1 MKPFRSA
8 DRPSRATVLVLLLV
22 ATLSLAGLLGYE
34 AIVATRSRLVTA
46 ERTVR
51 DYATIAAW
59 ELAARTDAELT
70 RDLERM
76 LNPVTG
82 GLASSPY
89 DRLPPLGLIT
99 QAAAGVPACEAGSGA
114 GSRLTFRLDLRDR
127 SLQTDP
133 ADAPSRLRA
142 WLRDTVATDAGR
154 PGTAGIRYH
163 TIWGTGAGS
172 GQAVVYGVRSAQS
185 GASALPGAS
194 IAAYGLTTCSGV
206 LAGSLVRRVLDGA
219 PLLPS
224 PLLAGMPNDSLLSAT
239 VTDQAGDTV
248 YRSSRAEVSPFEAE
262 SGVSGG
268 AALRVRIA
276 LRRGAIERLA
286 VSPPQPARLPVLLGL
301 LVLSGSL
308 AVIGVLQLR
317 REHELARLRA
327 DFTSSVSHEL
337 RTPLA
342 QILLF
347 GETLSLGRTRSEEE
361 RRQAAGTIVRE
372 ARRLMHMVENVLHL
386 ARLERGVP
394 VLRPAPVVL
403 APELRRIAD
412 DFVQLPAAA
421 GVRLDTRLHEGVAA
435 NVDVGALRQIV
446 LNLLENAAK
455 YGGGSAVT
463 LGLERV
469 ADEALVWVDDGGP
482 GLSPEDLERVWLPFT
497 RGAAS
502 QGAGPGGSGI
512 GLAVVRAL
520 AEAQG
525 GSASA
530 ANQGP
535 GCRFTVALP
544 LVPSNGSA
552 PR

>member
-1 MKPFRSA
+1 M
-8 DRPSRATVLVLLLV
+8 SRASILVLLLV
-22 ATLSLAGLLGYE
+22 ATLSLGGLLGYE
-34 AIVATRSRLVTA
+34 AIVATRSRRVTA
-46 ERTVR
+46 ERTVH

-59 ELAARTDAELT
+59 ELAARSDAELT
-70 RDLERM
+70 RDLERV
-76 LNPVTG
+76 LNQVTG

-89 DRLPPLGLIT
+89 DRLPPLELVS
-99 QAAAGVPACEAGSGA
+99 QAAAGMLSCDPGEKGRV
-114 GSRLTFRLDLRDR
+114 RLVFRLDLRDR

-133 ADAPSRLRA
+133 AGQPVALLA
-142 WLRDTVATDAGR
+142 WLRDTVAADAGR
-154 PGTAGIRYH
+154 PGTAGARYH
-163 TIWGTGAGS
+163 TIWGAGS
-172 GQAVVYGVRSAQS
+172 MAGHAIAYGVRAAQS

-194 IAAYGLTTCSGV
+194 IAAYGLMSCARTLAVSPLRRV
-206 LAGSLVRRVLDGA
+206 LAGP
-219 PLLPS
+219 PLLPT
-224 PLLAGMPNDSLLSAT
+224 PLLAGMPNESLLAVT
-239 VTDQAGDTV
+239 VTDQAGDTL
-248 YRSSRAEVSPFEAE
+248 YRSSPLEVSPFEAE
-262 SGVSGG
+262 TPLGGG
-268 AALRVRIA
+268 ASLRVRIG

-286 VSPPQPARLPVLLGL
+286 VSPPQPVRLPLLLGL
-301 LVLSGSL
+301 LVLTGGL
-308 AVIGVLQLR
+308 AVVGVLQLR
-317 REHELARLRA
+317 REHELARLRT

-386 ARLERGVP
+386 ARLQRGVP
-394 VLRPAPVVL
+394 PVRPAPVVL
-403 APELRRIAD
+403 APELRRIAA
-412 DFVQLPAAA
+412 DFAQLPVAT
-421 GVRLDTRLHEGVAA
+421 GIRLDTRLNDEVAA
-435 NVDVGALRQIV
+435 NVDIGALRQIV

-455 YGGGSAVT
+455 YGAGGPVT
-463 LGLERV
+463 LGLEQL
-469 ADEALVWVDDGGP
+469 AGEARVWVEDGGP
-482 GLSPEDLERVWLPFT
+482 GLGSDELERVWLPFT

-502 QGAGPGGSGI
+502 QNAGPGGSGI

-530 ANQGP
+530 ENRGP

-544 LVPSNGSA
+544 LVLTNGSG